1 MVKTNEAKVREFHEA
16 FGHPRPD
23 TPAFP
28 ASERISLRLGLIAEE
43 LTELSQALAARN
55 LTEVADALGD
65 ILYVT
70 YGMGIEFGIPMDAVF
85 GTIQNSNMS
94 KLGED
99 GKPIYREDGKILKG
113 PNYKKPTK
121 KIQQLLMMEGAAYQ
135 DVYGDPHDE
144 ILIPQEP
151 S

>member
-1 MVKTNEAKVREFHEA
+1 MVKTNEHKVIEFHEA
-16 FGHPRPD
+16 FGHPIPHIAGFPD
-23 TPAFP
+23 
-28 ASERISLRLGLIAEE
+28 SDRISLRLGLITEE
-43 LTELSQALAARN
+43 LSELSLAVDTRD

-70 YGMGIEFGIPMDAVF
+70 YGMGIEFGLPMNAIF
-85 GTIQNSNMS
+85 GAIHDSNMS

-121 KIQQLLMMEGAAYQ
+121 KIQQLLMMEGASYQ
-135 DVYGDPHDE
+135 DVYGDRHDE
-144 ILIPQEP
+144 LLIPQEP